1 MRTVLVL
8 VISIWCCASVNAQE
22 GFIWRP
28 SAISISLDRDDRFL
42 NIGQYILLKNKLKK
56 GEYGWVEIKID
67 LPDTWKIEG
76 LKLEG
81 NSIVFTNEQKERFRI
96 APPKLNEMDF
106 EILNGGDKPD
116 RELER
121 IWRKYAKVQG

>member
-1 MRTVLVL
+1 MRTVLMFIFL
-8 VISIWCCASVNAQE
+8 ICCCVSVYAQE

-28 SAISISLDRDDRFL
+28 STILLSLERDEKFHK
-42 NIGQYILLKNKLKK
+42 IGQFLLLKNKLKK
-56 GEYGWVEIKID
+56 NEYGWTEMKID

-76 LKLEG
+76 LKFDG
-81 NSIVFTNEQKERFRI
+81 DSIVFTNQQKERFRI
-96 APPKLNEMDF
+96 APPKLNDLDF

-121 IWRKYAKVQG
+121 IWRKFAKVRG